1 MKQYTVLVV
10 MLVLTVSCTAAILT
24 PRPTKPATPTR
35 PPTGTP
41 TATWTLNSGS
51 DIETFTSTVA
61 FRQGQGQIYYV
72 ATNGDD
78 SNPGTEAQPFRTINK
93 GTSVLQAGDTL
104 YVRAGTYHEKVV
116 ISNSGTANNPITISA
131 YPGET
136 PVIDGQNNIPGDWSH
151 LLRLGGSY
159 IVVNGLEVKNSASVG
174 VAITGSHNEV
184 HNLNVHH
191 SWYNGILIVENAYDN
206 LVEGC
211 EIWWNVRQNEDGT
224 MGESGWA
231 IGLANRY
238 SDYTILRNNVVY
250 NNWGEGI
257 SSVETEHTT
266 IEDNVVYDNYAVN
279 IYIMNAVYTL
289 VQRNLVYH
297 TGDNRWY
304 MAPGIAFCDEAYLG
318 HARLRYTTVINNMI
332 LGGNR
337 TFYFW
342 QDHPDSG
349 LKHSLIAYNTFVNSH
364 SGANFEIEPGNHENS
379 RIENNIFLQEDSL
392 PIADVDNDPDL
403 HFSHNLWS
411 KTPPSHVSSSDDVI
425 GDPQLAKSG
434 STGPGLLTPEWFKIL
449 ASSPALERG
458 KIIAEVTEDFFRNP
472 RGSAPDIGAH
482 ESPFSTRVTDL
493 RVVAAI
499 GDTSSLN
506 ITLRWTAP
514 VAAVTYT
521 LRSSN
526 TLLTAINWS
535 DAPIVTVPFTASA
548 PGSSEW
554 LTTPVDYTSDT
565 LYLALKSQDSEGD
578 WSELSNNAFW
588 SHWDIYLPLV
598 MKSQARSELGSL
610 PITAIEGHH
619 PKS

>member
-1 MKQYTVLVV
+1 MKRYTVLVV

-24 PRPTKPATPTR
+24 PTPTKLETPTR
-35 PPTGTP
+35 PPAGTP
-41 TATWTLNSGS
+41 TTTWTLNSES
-51 DIETFTSTVA
+51 DIETFTSTVVSQ
-61 FRQGQGQIYYV
+61 QGQGQTYYV

-78 SNPGTEAQPFRTINK
+78 SNPGTEAQPFRTISK

-136 PVIDGQNNIPGDWSH
+136 PVIDGQNNIPGDWDH

-174 VAITGSHNEV
+174 VGITGDHNEI

-191 SWYNGILIVENAYDN
+191 SWYNGILVEGNGYDN

-211 EIWWNVRQNEDGT
+211 EVWWNVRQNEYGQMGTDG
-224 MGESGWA
+224 GWA
-231 IGLANRY
+231 FGLGNYR
-238 SDYTILRNNVVY
+238 SPGHTTFRNNLVY
-250 NNWGEGI
+250 NNWGEGL
-257 SSVETEHTT
+257 STSQTEHTT
-266 IEDNVVYDNYAVN
+266 IEDNVVYDNWAVN
-279 IYIMNAVYTL
+279 LYINNTPFTL
-289 VQRNLVYH
+289 VQRNLIYH
-297 TGDNRWY
+297 TGDHNFSR
-304 MAPGIAFCDEAYLG
+304 APGIGCADEQ
-318 HARLRYTTVINNMI
+318 HARSHHLTIVNNLV

-349 LKHSLIAYNTFVNSH
+349 LKHSLIAYNTFVNGH
-364 SGANFEIEPGNHENS
+364 SGATFQIGPGNHENS

-392 PIADVDNDPDL
+392 PIADVANDPGL
-403 HFSHNLWS
+403 RFSHNLWS

-434 STGPGLLTPEWFKIL
+434 ATGPGLLTPEWFKIL

-472 RGSAPDIGAH
+472 RGSASDIGAH

-499 GDTSSLN
+499 GDASSLTV
-506 ITLRWTAP
+506 TLRWTAP

-521 LRSSN
+521 LRSSH
-526 TLLTAINWS
+526 TLLTAANWS
-535 DAPIVTVPFTASA
+535 DAPTVTAPFTASE
-548 PGSSEW
+548 PGNSEW
-554 LTTPVDYTSDT
+554 LTTPVDYTGDT
-565 LYLALKSQDSEGD
+565 LYLALKSQNSEGA

-588 SHWDIYLPLV
+588 PHWDIYLPLV
-598 MKSQARSELGSL
+598 VRDYAWSELSSL
-610 PITAIEGHH
+610 CTTAI
-619 PKS
+619 